1 MREVMFGYLLI
12 INIFT
17 FLLYGAD
24 KYKARRGEW
33 RIKETVLLGLA
44 AIGGSPAAWIAMY
57 MFHHKTKKPK
67 FYLGVPVLLT
77 IHVLLWFFVLG
88 RLN

>member
-1 MREVMFGYLLI
+1 MFGYLLI

-33 RIKETVLLGLA
+33 RIKEAVLLGLA
-44 AIGGSPAAWIAMY
+44 ALGGSPAAWIAMY
-57 MFHHKTKKPK
+57 LFHHKTKKPK
-67 FYLGVPVLLT
+67 FYICVPAFLAV
-77 IHVLLWFFVLG
+77 HVLLWIFVLG
-88 RLN
+88 RLS

>member
-1 MREVMFGYLLI
+1 MREVIFGYLLI

-33 RIKETVLLGLA
+33 RIKEAVLLGLA
-44 AIGGSPAAWIAMY
+44 ALGGSPAAWIAMY
-57 MFHHKTKKPK
+57 LFHHKTKKPK
-67 FYLGVPVLLT
+67 FYICVPAFLAV
-77 IHVLLWFFVLG
+77 HVLLWIFVLG
-88 RLN
+88 RLS

>member
-1 MREVMFGYLLI
+1 MREVIFGYLLI

-33 RIKETVLLGLA
+33 RIKEAVLLGLA

-57 MFHHKTKKPK
+57 MFHHKTKKSK
-67 FYLGVPVLLT
+67 FYIGVPVILVV
-77 IHVLLWFFVLG
+77 HVLLWFFVLG
-88 RLN
+88 RLA

>member
-1 MREVMFGYLLI
+1 MREVIFGYLLI

-33 RIKETVLLGLA
+33 RIKEAVLLGLA
-44 AIGGSPAAWIAMY
+44 AIGGSPAAWIAMHI
-57 MFHHKTKKPK
+57 FHHKTKKPK
-67 FYLGVPVLLT
+67 FYIGVPLFLAA
-77 IHVLLWFFVLG
+77 HVLLWIFVLG
-88 RLN
+88 RLS

>member
-1 MREVMFGYLLI
+1 MREAMFGYLLV

-33 RIKETVLLGLA
+33 RIKESVLLGLA
-44 AIGGSPAAWIAMY
+44 AVGGSPAAWIAMY
-57 MFHHKTKKPK
+57 FFRHKTKKPK
-67 FYLGVPVLLT
+67 FFIGVPILLFV
-77 IHVLLWFFVLG
+77 HVLLWFFALG
-88 RLN
+88 RLA

>member
-33 RIKETVLLGLA
+33 RIKESVLLGLA

-67 FYLGVPVLLT
+67 FYIGVPLFLAA
-77 IHVLLWFFVLG
+77 HVLLWIFVLG
-88 RLN
+88 RLS

>member
-33 RIKETVLLGLA
+33 RIKESVLLGLA

-57 MFHHKTKKPK
+57 MFYHKTKKPK
-67 FYLGVPVLLT
+67 FYLGVPVLLA

>member
-1 MREVMFGYLLI
+1 MREVLLVYLLI

-17 FLLYGAD
+17 FFLYGAD

-33 RIKETVLLGLA
+33 RIKEAVLLGLA

-67 FYLGVPVLLT
+67 FYIGVPTLLVV
-77 IHVLLWFFVLG
+77 HVLLWFFVLG
-88 RLN
+88 RLS

>member
-12 INIFT
+12 MNIST
-17 FLLYGAD
+17 FLRYGAD

-33 RIKETVLLGLA
+33 RIKESVLLGLA

-67 FYLGVPVLLT
+67 FYLGVPVLLA

>member
-1 MREVMFGYLLI
+1 MREVIFGYLLI

-33 RIKETVLLGLA
+33 RIKEAVLLGLA

-67 FYLGVPVLLT
+67 FYIGVPALLAV
-77 IHVLLWFFVLG
+77 HVLLWFFVLG

>member
-1 MREVMFGYLLI
+1 MREAILGYLLI

-33 RIKETVLLGLA
+33 RIKESVLLGLA
-44 AIGGSPAAWIAMY
+44 AAGGSPAAWIAMY
-57 MFHHKTKKPK
+57 FFHHKTKKPK
-67 FYLGVPVLLT
+67 FFIGVPVLFAV
-77 IHVLLWFFVLG
+77 HVLIWFFALG

>member
-1 MREVMFGYLLI
+1 MREAMFGYLLV

-33 RIKETVLLGLA
+33 RIKEAVLLGLA
-44 AIGGSPAAWIAMY
+44 ALGGSPAAWIAMY
-57 MFHHKTKKPK
+57 FFHHKTKKPK
-67 FYLGVPVLLT
+67 FYIGVPVFLM

-88 RLN
+88 RLS

>member
-57 MFHHKTKKPK
+57 MFHHKTNILK
-67 FYLGVPVLLT
+67 LIAVVL
-77 IHVLLWFFVLG
+77 VFASRF
-88 RLN
+88 

>member
-1 MREVMFGYLLI
+1 MREVLLVYLLI

-33 RIKETVLLGLA
+33 RIKEAVLLGLA

-57 MFHHKTKKPK
+57 MFHHKTRKPK
-67 FYLGVPVLLT
+67 FYIGVPALLVVQ
-77 IHVLLWFFVLG
+77 VLLWFFAQG
-88 RLN
+88 RLS

>member
-1 MREVMFGYLLI
+1 MREVLLVYLLI

-33 RIKETVLLGLA
+33 RIKEAVLLGLA
-44 AIGGSPAAWIAMY
+44 AIGGSPTAWIAMY
-57 MFHHKTKKPK
+57 MFHHKTRKPK
-67 FYLGVPVLLT
+67 FYIGVPALLVVQ
-77 IHVLLWFFVLG
+77 VLLWFFAQG
-88 RLN
+88 RLS

>member
-1 MREVMFGYLLI
+1 MRETIFGYLLV

-24 KYKARRGEW
+24 KYKARSGEW
-33 RIKETVLLGLA
+33 LIKEAVLLGLA
-44 AIGGSPAAWIAMY
+44 ALGGSPAAWIAMY
-57 MFHHKTKKPK
+57 FFHHKTKKPK
-67 FYLGVPVLLT
+67 FYIGVPVFLM

-88 RLN
+88 RLS

>member
-1 MREVMFGYLLI
+1 MREVLLVYLLI

-33 RIKETVLLGLA
+33 RIKEAVLLGLA

-57 MFHHKTKKPK
+57 MFHHKTRKPK
-67 FYLGVPVLLT
+67 FYIGVPALLVV
-77 IHVLLWFFVLG
+77 HVLLWFFAQG
-88 RLN
+88 RLS

>member
-1 MREVMFGYLLI
+1 MREVIFGYLLI

-33 RIKETVLLGLA
+33 RIKEAVLLGLA

-67 FYLGVPVLLT
+67 FYIGVPVILVV
-77 IHVLLWFFVLG
+77 HVLLWFFVLG
-88 RLN
+88 RLS

>member
-33 RIKETVLLGLA
+33 RIKEAVLLGLA
-44 AIGGSPAAWIAMY
+44 ALGGSPAAWIAMY
-57 MFHHKTKKPK
+57 LFHHKTKKPK
-67 FYLGVPVLLT
+67 FYICVPAFLAV
-77 IHVLLWFFVLG
+77 HVLLWIFVLG
-88 RLN
+88 RLS

>member
-1 MREVMFGYLLI
+1 MREAILGYLLI

-33 RIKETVLLGLA
+33 RIKA
-44 AIGGSPAAWIAMY
+44 AVGGSPAAWIAMY
-57 MFHHKTKKPK
+57 FFHHKTKKPK
-67 FYLGVPVLLT
+67 FFIGVPVLFAV
-77 IHVLLWFFVLG
+77 HVLIWFFALG

>member
-1 MREVMFGYLLI
+1 MREVIFGYLLI

-33 RIKETVLLGLA
+33 RIKEAVLLGLA

-67 FYLGVPVLLT
+67 FYIGVPLFLAA
-77 IHVLLWFFVLG
+77 HVLLWIFVLG
-88 RLN
+88 RLS

>member
-33 RIKETVLLGLA
+33 RIKESVLLGLA

-67 FYLGVPVLLT
+67 FYLGVPVLLD

>member
-88 RLN
+88 RLS

>member
-33 RIKETVLLGLA
+33 RIKESVLLGLA
-44 AIGGSPAAWIAMY
+44 AIGGSPAA
-57 MFHHKTKKPK
+57 
-67 FYLGVPVLLT
+67 
-77 IHVLLWFFVLG
+77 
-88 RLN
+88 

>member
-1 MREVMFGYLLI
+1 MREVIFGYLLI
-12 INIFT
+12 INILT

-33 RIKETVLLGLA
+33 RIKEAVLLGLA

-67 FYLGVPVLLT
+67 FYIGVPLFLAA
-77 IHVLLWFFVLG
+77 HVLLWIFVLG
-88 RLN
+88 RLS

>member
-1 MREVMFGYLLI
+1 MRETIFGYLLV

-33 RIKETVLLGLA
+33 RIKESVLLGLA
-44 AIGGSPAAWIAMY
+44 ALGGSPAAWIAMY
-57 MFHHKTKKPK
+57 FFHHKTKKPK
-67 FYLGVPVLLT
+67 FYIGVPVFLM

-88 RLN
+88 RLS

>member
-1 MREVMFGYLLI
+1 MREVLLVYLLI

-33 RIKETVLLGLA
+33 RIKEAVLLGLA

-67 FYLGVPVLLT
+67 FYIGVPALLVV
-77 IHVLLWFFVLG
+77 HVLLWFFAQG
-88 RLN
+88 RLS